1 MTTSDK
7 QRCRSTSVLHT
18 QIAEGMRGKRESDGS
33 TYYYRCLS
41 PMASHCCANDTFI
54 TFYRFF
60 TLNVNLRPFIV
71 AQRPTATT
79 ILFVSNAHTGDAY
92 LIPSI
97 VRFLRLPFVFF
108 FSFFPIQTYLRECAE
123 DAAGFAQAQP
133 QPQSQTQPQPGSIM
147 LPTNRHMSR
156 CTNTNTHRLCV
167 YLSVCPCACVLLLLL
182 LFVCWVCL
190 GRMARIRNVAHTQ
203 QGKLSAALEYC
214 NKSQMPD
221 MNNF

>member
-1 MTTSDK
+1 
-7 QRCRSTSVLHT
+7 
-18 QIAEGMRGKRESDGS
+18 MRGKRESDGS

-133 QPQSQTQPQPGSIM
+133 QPQPQTQPQPGSIM

-156 CTNTNTHRLCV
+156 CTNTNTHSLCV
-167 YLSVCPCACVLLLLL
+167 YLSVCPCACVLLLL

>member
-18 QIAEGMRGKRESDGS
+18 QIAGGMRGKRESDGS

-133 QPQSQTQPQPGSIM
+133 QSQPQTQSQPGSIM

-156 CTNTNTHRLCV
+156 CTNTNTHSLCV
-167 YLSVCPCACVLLLLL
+167 YLSVCPCACVLLLL

>member
-1 MTTSDK
+1 
-7 QRCRSTSVLHT
+7 
-18 QIAEGMRGKRESDGS
+18 MRGKRESDGS

-133 QPQSQTQPQPGSIM
+133 QSQPQTQPQPGSIM

-156 CTNTNTHRLCV
+156 CTNTNTHSLCV
-167 YLSVCPCACVLLLLL
+167 YLSVCPCACVLLLL